1 MGRRSRSHDIE
12 KEGQESL
19 HRSGGAGVTTQERRG
34 RSHYT
39 GEILAEVTTRTS
51 NFWAFNSSRLPQNY
65 RLDLSA
71 WSIIVFIGN
80 K

>member
-19 HRSGGAGVTTQERRG
+19 HRRDIG

-39 GEILAEVTTRTS
+39 NVKLLGL
-51 NFWAFNSSRLPQNY
+51 
-65 RLDLSA
+65 
-71 WSIIVFIGN
+71 
-80 K
+80 